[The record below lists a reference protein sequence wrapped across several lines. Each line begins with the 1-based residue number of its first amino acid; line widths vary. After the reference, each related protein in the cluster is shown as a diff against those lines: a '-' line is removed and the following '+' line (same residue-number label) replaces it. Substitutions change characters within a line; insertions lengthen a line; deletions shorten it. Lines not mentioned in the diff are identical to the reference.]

1 LVAAEPPG
9 DPIQASSSG
18 LELTEEPAF
27 ASLLR
32 SDTRMRNHLPGV
44 GRDVE
49 VDEDLFSGPGV
60 VTDKDWRGVGGNQL
74 TPVMLFMLSV

>member
-1 LVAAEPPG
+1 
-9 DPIQASSSG
+9 
-18 LELTEEPAF
+18 
-27 ASLLR
+27 
-32 SDTRMRNHLPGV
+32 MRNHLPGV